1 MKKLYTT
8 TKGEL
13 VISYPSGKT
22 KKRIAF
28 KSEDGRT
35 GKLETDDK
43 DLIKYIESR
52 SDFGTYITV
61 SESSE
66 LSDTSI
72 MQNSASFVRVSVSNY
87 QEAREYLIE
96 KGFSAEKINTPAK
109 IEAAAKKIGVE
120 FTGLNG

>member
-28 KSEDGRT
+28 KSEEGRT

-52 SDFGTYITV
+52 SDFGTYIHLVGASNAPEAPAEQSLKIITV
-61 SESSE
+61 
-66 LSDTSI
+66 
-72 MQNSASFVRVSVSNY
+72 NNY
-87 QEAREYLIE
+87 QEAREYLINN
-96 KGFSAEKINTPAK
+96 GFQAEKINTPAK
-109 IEAAAKKIGVE
+109 IENAAKKIGVE
-120 FTGLNG
+120 FKGLNG

>member
-1 MKKLYTT
+1 MKKKYITS
-8 TKGEL
+8 KGEL
-13 VISYPSGKT
+13 HILYPSGKT
-22 KKRIAF
+22 RKRAAF
-28 KSEDGRT
+28 KSDDGRT
-35 GKLETDDK
+35 GVLETEDK

-52 SDFGTYITV
+52 PDFGTYITV

-66 LSDTSI
+66 LSDTPA
-72 MQNSASFVRVSVSNY
+72 MLNSVSLARVSVNNY

-120 FTGLNG
+120 FMGLNG

>member
-13 VISYPSGKT
+13 VISYPSGKA

-28 KSEDGRT
+28 KSEDERT

-52 SDFGTYITV
+52 SDFGTYVTV

-66 LSDTSI
+66 LSDTTAIS
-72 MQNSASFVRVSVSNY
+72 NGASLVRVSVSNY

-96 KGFSAEKINTPAK
+96 RGFSAEKINTPAK

-120 FTGLNG
+120 FMGLNG

>member
-52 SDFGTYITV
+52 SDFGTYVTV

-66 LSDTSI
+66 LSDTTAIS
-72 MQNSASFVRVSVSNY
+72 NGASLVRVSVSNY

-96 KGFSAEKINTPAK
+96 RGFSAEKINTPAK

-120 FTGLNG
+120 FMGLNG

>member
-52 SDFGTYITV
+52 SDFGTYVTV

-66 LSDTSI
+66 LSDTTAIS
-72 MQNSASFVRVSVSNY
+72 NGASLVRVSVSNY

-96 KGFSAEKINTPAK
+96 RGFSAEKINTPAK

>member
-1 MKKLYTT
+1 MKKKYITS
-8 TKGEL
+8 KGEL
-13 VISYPSGKT
+13 HILYSSGKT
-22 KKRIAF
+22 RKRAAF
-28 KSEDGRT
+28 KSDDGRT
-35 GKLETDDK
+35 GVLETEDK

-52 SDFGTYITV
+52 PDFGTYITV

-66 LSDTSI
+66 LSDTPA
-72 MQNSASFVRVSVSNY
+72 MLNSVSLARVSVNNY